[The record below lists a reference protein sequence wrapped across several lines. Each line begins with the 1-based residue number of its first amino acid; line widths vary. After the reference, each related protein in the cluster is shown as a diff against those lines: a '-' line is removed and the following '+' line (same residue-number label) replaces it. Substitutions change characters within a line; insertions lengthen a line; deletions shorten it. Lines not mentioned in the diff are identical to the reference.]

1 MSYRRRYKRRSY
13 RGSAGTNFVRQKY
26 TYFVDMQTDPGKMQ
40 IIKITAGGRM
50 PQIRLRPFF
59 GTFKYFKLGKVSV
72 RFVPAATLPV
82 DPTGLSYEEGEQTVD
97 PRDQMNPGLVR
108 ITNGEDVS
116 KMTDILTG
124 VNAERA
130 YYSTMLDPRWY
141 KFPLQSG
148 FKRTA
153 KPLLWNVAQTKQA
166 AIQSLLGS
174 SATVQPGLPI
184 QSWVDDAFTATAD
197 YGDNVDPVTQT
208 AGGDPSVSLPF
219 ADDPLDLVL
228 MQSNRIRMGWMPTD
242 MFNSNVYGAAPV
254 PEVDLVTC
262 ILPKAYKTRYFYR
275 CYIEE
280 EVLFK
285 EPVSITPIVSTF
297 TGEGGSLSSLQYLNN
312 ASVDRYL
319 VPNYNIS
326 TNGGEATT
334 SGSGNILRTNKLNGG
349 KL

>member
-13 RGSAGTNFVRQKY
+13 RGSAGTNYVRQKY
-26 TYFVDMQTDPGKMQ
+26 TYFVDMQTDPDRMQ

-124 VNAERA
+124 VNAEKA
-130 YYSTMLDPRWY
+130 YYATMLDPRWY

-166 AIQSLLGS
+166 AVQSLLGS
-174 SATVQPGLPI
+174 NATIQPGLPI
-184 QSWVDDAFTATAD
+184 VSHTDTAFTATAD

-242 MFNSNVYGAAPV
+242 MFNSNVYGPAPV

-280 EVLFK
+280 EVLFR
-285 EPVSITPIVSTF
+285 EPVSMTPIVSTL
-297 TGEGGSLSSLQYLNN
+297 TGEGSEVEPLQYLDN
-312 ASVDRYL
+312 AAVDRFL
-319 VPNYNIS
+319 FPLSN
-326 TNGGEATT
+326 EATP
-334 SGSGNILRTNKLNGG
+334 GNNMAVPSASYVTKVNKLNGG
-349 KL
+349 KE